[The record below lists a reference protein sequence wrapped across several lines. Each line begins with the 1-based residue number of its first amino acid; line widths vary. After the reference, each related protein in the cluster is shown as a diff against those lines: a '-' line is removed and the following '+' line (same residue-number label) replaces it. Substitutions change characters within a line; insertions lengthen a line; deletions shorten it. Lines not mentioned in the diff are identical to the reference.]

1 MNTQQ
6 FEALVI
12 EYKEIQFNDEEWE
25 KAGSLLERI
34 ADIHTTDPERFEPI
48 MKKHKISY

>member
-12 EYKEIQFNDEEWE
+12 EYKEIRFNDEEWE
-25 KAGSLLERI
+25 KADSLLEQI
-34 ADIHTTDPERFEPI
+34 ADIHTENPDLYEPI
-48 MKKHKISY
+48 LKKHKISY